1 MKGSPVRMAWAICV
15 VASCLG
21 MIGCG
26 GGTTRPPGDDGGAS
40 SIGTVE
46 VSPQPAF
53 ANNSLT
59 ALVIPPPGASAG
71 HYRYQWRKNGQP
83 IDGVNAAALPAGLVH
98 KNDAVM
104 VTVTAI
110 DGPYSGASASSR
122 PNTIRNSAPTVTA
135 VGLTPTPIH
144 QQTTVH
150 AVVQGSDVDHDPIGY
165 TYRWYIN
172 GEVIPDQIE
181 DTLDGAFVT
190 NGSRIEVEATPSDGA
205 ASGDPRRST
214 EAMVRNSPPRIT
226 SQPTT
231 ALNDEDTYVYQV
243 AAEDPD
249 GGPVTFS
256 LKSAP
261 EHMSIDPEQGTI
273 RWQVTKQD
281 VGVHPIEIVATNAE
295 GDSII
300 QQYDLQI
307 YDLQDK
313 AAANPA
319 TANPATANPDAA
331 TPSHS

>member
-1 MKGSPVRMAWAICV
+1 MKRSPARTAWAICV
-15 VASCLG
+15 FVLCLW

-26 GGTTRPPGDDGGAS
+26 GGATRPTGADGGAS
-40 SIGTVE
+40 SVGTVE

-53 ANNSLT
+53 ANNIMT
-59 ALVIPPPGASAG
+59 ALVIPPPGATAG

-83 IDGVNAAALPAGLVH
+83 INGVNAAALPAGLVH

-104 VTVTAI
+104 VTVTAV

-122 PNTIRNSAPTVTA
+122 PITIRNSAPTVTA
-135 VGLTPTPIH
+135 VGLTPTPVH
-144 QQTTVH
+144 QHMTMH
-150 AVVQGSDVDHDPIGY
+150 AVVQGSDVDDDPIGY

-172 GEVIPDQIE
+172 GEVITDQTE

-190 NGSRIEVEATPSDGA
+190 KGSRIEVEATPSDGA

-214 EAMVRNSPPRIT
+214 EVRVLNSPPRIT

-273 RWQVTKQD
+273 RWRVTKQD

-300 QQYDLQI
+300 QRYDLQI

-319 TANPATANPDAA
+319 AANPDAA
-331 TPSHS
+331 TPTHS